1 MASPPCLNKTT
12 SGGVMRTKQAF
23 TLIELLIV
31 VAIIGILA
39 AIAVPNFLN
48 AQIKAKYAR
57 CLSDM
62 RGCQTAL
69 EMYALD
75 HGGKIPP
82 NGFDGSENAWGL
94 SRVLTTPMAYIAEI
108 PKDPFFK
115 TKREASEDFYE
126 QYCDPRGEGKYFY
139 QAGDNVYRSNMADPR
154 RPGAWRYCL
163 QGRGADTDLSSK
175 NNGFALEVDWPYTYG
190 YDPSNGVV
198 SDGNVAF
205 PR

>member
-1 MASPPCLNKTT
+1 MKNNTL
-12 SGGVMRTKQAF
+12 AF

-48 AQIKAKYAR
+48 AQIRAKYSR

-62 RGCQTAL
+62 KACQTAL

-75 HGGKIPP
+75 RGGKVPP
-82 NGFDGSENAWGL
+82 NSMGGTGNEWGL
-94 SRVLTTPMAYIAEI
+94 SKVLTTPISYITAI
-108 PKDPFFK
+108 PRDPFFARK
-115 TKREASEDFYE
+115 KEAAEDFYE
-126 QYCDPRGEGKYFY
+126 AYCDPKGEGKYFY
-139 QAGDNVYRSNMADPR
+139 QEGTNVYVDNMKDPL
-154 RPGAWRYCL
+154 RPKNWRYCL
-163 QGRGADTDLSSK
+163 QGRGPDTDLSSK
-175 NNGFALEVDWPYTYG
+175 NNGFAIEVDWPYKYG
-190 YDPSNGVV
+190 YDPSNGLV